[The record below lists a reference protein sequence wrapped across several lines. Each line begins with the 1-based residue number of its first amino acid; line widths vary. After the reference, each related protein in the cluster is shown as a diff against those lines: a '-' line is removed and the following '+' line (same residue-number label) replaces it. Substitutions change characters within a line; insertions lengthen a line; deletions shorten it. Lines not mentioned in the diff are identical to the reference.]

1 MHSSR
6 TRVRPA
12 ATGAYRLDGLAPGE
26 YKLHFYD
33 CNFPETRDHY
43 APEDW
48 PTLVTVGTGEVG
60 PVSPEL
66 ARGGVITGTVKAQD
80 MPDGLPSVCVRAVG
94 NNGFAVAFDTFSF
107 TRSYR
112 LTGLPGG
119 KYAVEFK
126 DCTFGL
132 YAPEDATVTVQ
143 VRSVKTK
150 NAVLRV
156 GGIIEG
162 LVTSEETGAPLSDI
176 KVDVYDK
183 TGGLAFPVWTNQS
196 GSYRVTGLPSGS
208 YDLHFATDDDAVV
221 ASEWW
226 DDQLVRADADP
237 VKVTMGKTKLGVN
250 AALSAGGAINGTVR
264 DASTGEPVA
273 ACITATSA
281 SREFR
286 RLWVAPSGSYRLGG
300 IVGDDVVVRF
310 SACGSPSVMLATKWH
325 DDAINAAAATPIA
338 VDNGD
343 ELTGIDAG
351 LEPFGTYAGQAVVA
365 GSGFPRVPAQNV
377 CASLYAPDG
386 SLVDTTE
393 QRGFSF
399 PVFRFAFLNPRV
411 YTLVVDDCGD
421 ADLYAP
427 VTLPA
432 TPTPG
437 NGAPIVTIEMPPA
450 PTTCHGQVPTIVGT
464 SRARQAARN
473 QRPRRH
479 RGLRRRRR
487 RHLGPGR

>member
-1 MHSSR
+1 
-6 TRVRPA
+6 
-12 ATGAYRLDGLAPGE
+12 
-26 YKLHFYD
+26 
-33 CNFPETRDHY
+33 
-43 APEDW
+43 
-48 PTLVTVGTGEVG
+48 
-60 PVSPEL
+60 
-66 ARGGVITGTVKAQD
+66 
-80 MPDGLPSVCVRAVG
+80 
-94 NNGFAVAFDTFSF
+94 
-107 TRSYR
+107 
-112 LTGLPGG
+112 
-119 KYAVEFK
+119 
-126 DCTFGL
+126 
-132 YAPEDATVTVQ
+132 
-143 VRSVKTK
+143 
-150 NAVLRV
+150 
-156 GGIIEG
+156 
-162 LVTSEETGAPLSDI
+162 
-176 KVDVYDK
+176 
-183 TGGLAFPVWTNQS
+183 VWTNQS

-377 CASLYAPDG
+377 CAS
-386 SLVDTTE
+386 
-393 QRGFSF
+393 
-399 PVFRFAFLNPRV
+399 
-411 YTLVVDDCGD
+411 
-421 ADLYAP
+421 
-427 VTLPA
+427 
-432 TPTPG
+432 
-437 NGAPIVTIEMPPA
+437 
-450 PTTCHGQVPTIVGT
+450 
-464 SRARQAARN
+464 
-473 QRPRRH
+473 
-479 RGLRRRRR
+479 
-487 RHLGPGR
+487 